1 MSSRSLGA
9 GVVLATFGAALSL
22 PFTSSGCSGDESA
35 PAAGDAGPD
44 GRAPDANRPPPVDE
58 EGPPPKSCRQA
69 CEEAH
74 PTGLAKDEAINSCW
88 ETFCVDP
95 CIEERALDGG
105 VVADGAAP
113 DGGTCRAEVVT
124 ISLDCDQCTNT
135 SCCAAWD
142 GCFEDA
148 ECTALNACY
157 QDCAD

>member
-1 MSSRSLGA
+1 MSSRALGA
-9 GVVLATFGAALSL
+9 GFVLAALGGALALSL
-22 PFTSSGCSGDESA
+22 TSSGCSDDDA
-35 PAAGDAGPD
+35 PDAGDAGAET
-44 GRAPDANRPPPVDE
+44 RAPDANRAPPAGED
-58 EGPPPKSCRQA
+58 GAAPKPCRQA

-95 CIEERALDGG
+95 CIEELALDGG

-113 DGGTCRAEVVT
+113 DGGTCRAPVIT
-124 ISLDCDQCTNT
+124 ISLVCDQCTNT
-135 SCCAAWD
+135 SCCASWD

-157 QDCAD
+157 QECAD